1 MSDTKQELASAIAAL
16 GATITEAM
24 DDQPGFV
31 PCGTPA
37 QVIITAIQAAEGE
50 SEAAQEQS
58 LATVLSFIDHVSSHR
73 GVTAHKPEQVDE
85 PTEAQAALAEKVRT
99 LALAHNADEL
109 TPDQTAWLY
118 RALAALGPDSSKAAQ
133 LLAEA

>member
-1 MSDTKQELASAIAAL
+1 MSNTNQELAPAIAAL

-37 QVIITAIQAAEGE
+37 QVLITAIRAVEGDN
-50 SEAAQEQS
+50 EAAQEES

-73 GVTAHKPEQVDE
+73 GVTAHKPEQVE
-85 PTEAQAALAEKVRT
+85 APTAEQTALAEKVRT

-109 TPDQTAWLY
+109 GPDETAWLY
-118 RALAALGPDSSKAAQ
+118 RALAALGSDSSKAAK